1 MVHGKSTTQTLEVID
16 NTTNDE
22 KFIQQPNT
30 LNISGISPFSLINF
44 LTKVCHR
51 TPVLTQDTSYA
62 NTAHAI
68 GEERIE
74 IR

>member
-51 TPVLTQDTSYA
+51 TPVLNQDTYA
-62 NTAHAI
+62 NTAYAI
-68 GEERIE
+68 GDERIE